1 MVSFRKLG
9 LLPLVVTPVIGS
21 PMQLERRNST
31 DKAPRNKVIIDNDYL
46 AGQWDP
52 YLLALN
58 AGWEVLGLTTC
69 TGNTWMP
76 QQAKHAL
83 AMLEYGNLSCIPVY
97 TGALYPLVSTYE
109 RFHSWEAVHGD
120 LPWQG
125 AFAPYNATLEAEG
138 WDPSGGSDPYR
149 IVQAAFTEGFPTA
162 AAQSSPGAVQFMID
176 QVHKYP
182 GQVSIFA
189 AGPMTN
195 VALAIR
201 TDPEFASLAKELV
214 IEGGKIDVNL
224 FQVTGDLNQADIN
237 SDFNLLFDPEA
248 AKIVLNANF
257 PRILVSGNVANS
269 VFATDEWIDEVAAV
283 DTYYTRWTKEW
294 FYQKSPFWDGTA
306 AVSMVDPSIVLNST
320 TFFIDVDVAYASPNY
335 GNVHAYQKALAPPN
349 LRNITYVL
357 QINETRFKNT
367 LKSIYQKPITCADFS

>member
-224 FQVTGDLNQADIN
+224 FQ
-237 SDFNLLFDPEA
+237 FNLLFDPEA

-269 VFATDEWIDEVAAV
+269 VFATDEWIDEVAA
-283 DTYYTRWTKEW
+283 
-294 FYQKSPFWDGTA
+294 DGTA

-367 LKSIYQKPITCADFS
+367 LKSIYQKPITCADLS